1 MRFYL
6 FFAFIAAFSL
16 VNPADAAIK
25 MKNHTQEKILAESEN
40 ADEASM
46 IATLENDIA
55 ILDAEIEKCQKAKKG
70 WIAATVIGGVG
81 VASTGIAAAVQGAK
95 ISEKKSDLSDKKET
109 LQGLQQEKTEVS
121 K

>member
-1 MRFYL
+1 MKFYL
-6 FFAFIAAFSL
+6 FFAFIAVFAL
-16 VNPADAAIK
+16 ANPADAAIK
-25 MKNHTQEKILAESEN
+25 MKNHTQEKIMAESEN
-40 ADEASM
+40 ADEAAM

-81 VASTGIAAAVQGAK
+81 VASTGIAAAVQGAQ

-109 LQGLQQEKTEVS
+109 LQGLQREKAEVS